1 MSASDCLKIAGEAAE
16 VLEEMGFTAVAR
28 LRDGI
33 VTLECWERG
42 PGPIRMVRQVVDD
55 VRVSK
60 TTLARTC
67 ATALRTSAG
76 PANLS

>member
-1 MSASDCLKIAGEAAE
+1 MSASECLKIAGEAAE

-33 VTLECWERG
+33 VTLECWDRG

>member
-1 MSASDCLKIAGEAAE
+1 MSASECLKIAGEAAE

-28 LRDGI
+28 LREGI

-55 VRVSK
+55 VRLSK

-67 ATALRTSAG
+67 ANALRSRSG
-76 PANLS
+76 SQSLS

>member
-55 VRVSK
+55 ERVSK

-67 ATALRTSAG
+67 ATALRASAG

>member
-1 MSASDCLKIAGEAAE
+1 MSASECLKIAGEAAE

-42 PGPIRMVRQVVDD
+42 PGPSRMVRQVVDD

-60 TTLARTC
+60 LAL
-67 ATALRTSAG
+67 AQASAKALRNDELR
-76 PANLS
+76 NLS

>member
-1 MSASDCLKIAGEAAE
+1 
-16 VLEEMGFTAVAR
+16 
-28 LRDGI
+28 
-33 VTLECWERG
+33 
-42 PGPIRMVRQVVDD
+42 MVRQVVDD

>member
-1 MSASDCLKIAGEAAE
+1 MGASECLKIAGEAAE

-28 LRDGI
+28 LSEGI

-42 PGPIRMVRQVVDD
+42 PGGVRVVRQVVDD

-60 TTLARTC
+60 HALARTC
-67 ATALRTSAG
+67 ATALRDEEGENFS
-76 PANLS
+76 